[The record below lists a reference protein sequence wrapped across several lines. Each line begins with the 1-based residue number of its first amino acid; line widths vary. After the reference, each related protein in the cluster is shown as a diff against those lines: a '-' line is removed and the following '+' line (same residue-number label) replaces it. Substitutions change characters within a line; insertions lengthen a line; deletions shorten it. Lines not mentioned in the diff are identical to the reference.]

1 MSNSVKIVVNDV
13 EVGRDVS
20 VVGVAIV
27 VEILVVVV
35 VSGDCAV
42 VSIEVDSVV

>member
-1 MSNSVKIVVNDV
+1 VSNSVKIVVNNV

-27 VEILVVVV
+27 VEVIVVVV

-42 VSIEVDSVV
+42 VSIEVD

>member
-27 VEILVVVV
+27 VEVLVVVV
-35 VSGDCAV
+35 VVSDDCAV
-42 VSIEVDSVV
+42 VSIEVD

>member
-1 MSNSVKIVVNDV
+1 MSNSVKIVVNNV

-27 VEILVVVV
+27 VEVIVVVV

-42 VSIEVDSVV
+42 VSIEVD

>member
-1 MSNSVKIVVNDV
+1 VSNSVKIVVNDV

-27 VEILVVVV
+27 VEVLVVVV
-35 VSGDCAV
+35 VVSDDCAV
-42 VSIEVDSVV
+42 VSIEVD

>member
-1 MSNSVKIVVNDV
+1 VSNSVKIVVNDV